1 MKEQFYAYIQNL
13 QDQIVAIFRM
23 RKVLIFFV
31 LFINCKNYSQIS
43 SLKKDS
49 IAINNY
55 IKAQNL
61 QKKNPE
67 ILVIEDKK
75 WVDLI
80 RNYTNSKQKLIEDEI
95 LRNLKTES
103 IGERFK
109 GRYKSVDS
117 EIISIIKQGNNDSI
131 KKLYFELQDDF
142 FNDKGK
148 KIDQDLKTLF
158 FESINN
164 PALEVATTYLISSL
178 KIEGYEKVIEDR
190 LLSGKSTNEILLF
203 STLKDYDISRSIDYF
218 TNSILNSEKYT
229 DSKQIFNYTLKTTID
244 DMLYLSQHKTLEN
257 KEVGKKLLNF
267 CIDLLKKYPLTPD
280 IINKCSIASE
290 CRMSLNNGKDYDN
303 QMDIVGILLRRGNSS
318 VIPFLKQLRES
329 GVENNIHFDF
339 LFWKYGEDK
348 SETTFS
354 RLLSDYEYCFRT
366 AEELDKQGLLFS
378 DDRLMIKIL
387 SRHNTVLN
395 TVCIT
400 MEKQYLSFLNTDQMI
415 NIFYKLNRN
424 KFISI
429 LNNSIQ
435 SKDDINSLLED
446 YDRKNLSTI
455 HCAVR
460 NHKLSGNNLKN
471 FFVIQYLLKK
481 QKDDLVNSFM
491 ADIYDNKYKIFNA
504 YDSEVDDLGDSFE
517 IRNHLNVIRDFS
529 NGELKSLTYYLDD
542 KYMEYDGYS
551 GSYDDFIENGIEA
564 NCYVYFND
572 VVYLMNTHRDSDV
585 KNLILNKLSS
595 KMLSRIN
602 SKNRFIAFDFW
613 KDGKFFK
620 KFSDNVYTFGNPEIV
635 NGVLNKYDFKN

>member
-1 MKEQFYAYIQNL
+1 
-13 QDQIVAIFRM
+13 M
-23 RKVLIFFV
+23 RKLFIFFIF
-31 LFINCKNYSQIS
+31 FINFKNYSQIS

-55 IKAQNL
+55 IKLQNL

-80 RNYTNSKQKLIEDEI
+80 RNYTNFKQKSIDDKH
-95 LRNLKTES
+95 LKKLKSGS
-103 IGERFK
+103 IGERFE
-109 GRYKSVDS
+109 GNDEIVNA

-131 KKLYFELQDDF
+131 KKLYNELTT
-142 FNDKGK
+142 NNEVK
-148 KIDQDLKTLF
+148 KIDNNLKSLF

-164 PALEVATTYLISSL
+164 PALEFATAYLISSL
-178 KIEGYEKVIEDR
+178 KIEGFEKVIEDR
-190 LLSGKSTNEILLF
+190 LLSGKSTNEIFLF
-203 STLKDYDISRSIDYF
+203 STLKYYDVSRSIDYF

-229 DSKQIFNYTLKTTID
+229 DSKHLFNYTLKTTID
-244 DMLYLSQHKTLEN
+244 DMLNRSQLKTIEN
-257 KEVGKKLLNF
+257 KELEKKLLNF
-267 CIDLLKKYPLTPD
+267 CINLLKKYPLTPD
-280 IINKCSIASE
+280 IITKCSIASE
-290 CRMSLNNGKDYDN
+290 CRISGNNGKDYDN
-303 QMDIVGILLRRGNSS
+303 QMDIVRILLRRGDSS

-348 SETTFS
+348 SETAFS
-354 RLLSDYEYCFRT
+354 RLLSDYEYCFRI
-366 AEELDKQGLLFS
+366 AEELDKQGLLFN

-395 TVCIT
+395 TVCKT
-400 MEKQYLSFLNTDQMI
+400 MEKQYLSFLNTDQII

-429 LNNSIQ
+429 LNSSIQ
-435 SKDDINSLLED
+435 SKDDINSLLEG
-446 YDRKNLSTI
+446 YDRKNLSSI
-455 HCAVR
+455 HYVVR

-471 FFVIQYLLKK
+471 FFVIQYSLNK
-481 QKDDLVNSFM
+481 QKEDLVNSFM
-491 ADIYDNKYKIFNA
+491 ADIYNNKYKIFNA

-517 IRNHLNVIRDFS
+517 TRNHLNVIRDFS

-542 KYMEYDGYS
+542 KYMKYDGYS
-551 GSYDDFIENGIEA
+551 GSYDDFIENGMEA

-572 VVYLMNTHRDSDV
+572 AVYLMNTHRDSDV
-585 KNLILNKLSS
+585 KNLIMNKLSS
-595 KMLSRIN
+595 KMLVRIN

-620 KFSDNVYTFGNPEIV
+620 NFRHNVYTFGTPEIV
-635 NGVLNKYDFKN
+635 NGILNKYDFKN